1 VTVQG
6 ITAAPAPQVEAA
18 GGSMPTTGRWGWYQ
32 DHDGATYR
40 RTSTLVKE
48 VETDT
53 YNLDLWKLRQVL
65 VGAARRGDLITAVK
79 AMGDPDPKT
88 GWTRAQKKLIDELVE
103 KASEAAKVTD
113 GAITGTAVHTLTE
126 RIDRGEP
133 IGSVLAAE
141 LPADV
146 AQGLLAYA
154 KLRELNGWR
163 SVEIERTV
171 VLDELEVA
179 GTFDRVDYLPE
190 LTALLGPG
198 TCQHEG
204 ADWHEHHTHAE
215 LLGDDLPVTVDVK
228 TEKDPTLNG
237 LHIGPQL
244 AIYSRARRMWRPTGG
259 THDLIR
265 GGEIVRYGSGD
276 AVQVPNGEYVPAPCV
291 RQDVAVVVHIFDG
304 DANPLLLNLAE
315 GWSAAVAAYEQVQR
329 KARAK
334 RKIGAQGAWFA
345 PLPTKRP
352 SRLTSFV
359 EHAAAQNY
367 ADPNR
372 PGPGQVAT
380 DQAYG
385 ALAEHMAT
393 GGSTTEGVGA
403 ALAGATAIACGPPSF
418 GVDGSTIAT
427 AQPMSDGRTHYSV
440 STITP
445 APPAGAGQ
453 EAMRGPDGMVRWE
466 DRTAAEMM
474 GLPGADEAAR
484 KFDEKDELRRLL
496 IDAIWQ
502 ARTIDALAILWKMAN
517 DRGVPW
523 SGPVAMAGDARRR
536 QIECPQRAL
545 HNGSGKCACGWM
557 AGQVA

>member
-1 VTVQG
+1 MP
-6 ITAAPAPQVEAA
+6 AA
-18 GGSMPTTGRWGWYQ
+18 GSMPTTGRWGWYQ
-32 DHDGATYR
+32 DHDGKIYR

-53 YNLDLWKLRQVL
+53 HSLDKWKQRQVL
-65 VGAARRGDLITAVK
+65 IGAARRGDLVTAVK
-79 AMGDPDPKT
+79 ALGAPDPAT
-88 GWTRAQKKLIDELVE
+88 GWTRDQKKLLDELVD
-103 KASEAAKVTD
+103 KAGEAAKDTD

-126 RIDRGEP
+126 RLDRGEP
-133 IGSVLAAE
+133 LGNVLAAE
-141 LPADV
+141 LPAAV
-146 AQGLLAYA
+146 GQALRTYA
-154 KLRELNGWR
+154 ALRELNGWR
-163 SVEIERTV
+163 SIEIERTV

-215 LLGDDLPVTVDVK
+215 LLGGDLPVTVDVK

-259 THDLIR
+259 AHPLMGR
-265 GGEIVRYGSGD
+265 NGEAVRYPSGD
-276 AVQVPNGEYVPAPCV
+276 VIMVPNGEYVPAPCV

-315 GWSAAVAAYEQVQR
+315 GWAAAVAAHEQIQR

-334 RKIGAQGAWFA
+334 RKVGAAGAWFA
-345 PLPTKRP
+345 PLPTNRP

-359 EHAAAQNY
+359 EHAAAQRY
-367 ADPNR
+367 ADPSR
-372 PGPGQVAT
+372 PGPGQVGEVVTVA
-380 DQAYG
+380 
-385 ALAEHMAT
+385 
-393 GGSTTEGVGA
+393 GVDFERKVA
-403 ALAGATAIACGPPSF
+403 AADAGTVIACGPPSF
-418 GVDGSTIAT
+418 GGA
-427 AQPMSDGRTHYSV
+427 
-440 STITP
+440 TITP
-445 APPAGAGQ
+445 APAPGPAAGQ
-453 EAMRGPDGMVRWE
+453 EAVRGPDGLVRWE

-484 KFDEKDELRRLL
+484 KFDEKDEIRRLL

-502 ARTIDALAILWKMAN
+502 ARTVDALAVLWKMAR
-517 DRGVPW
+517 DRGVRW
-523 SGPVAMAGDARRR
+523 SGPVAMAGDSRRR
-536 QIECPQRAL
+536 QIECGQRAL
-545 HNGSGKCACGWM
+545 HAGSGKCACGWM